1 MEGKFSELEL
11 AFIDDQLDQHGE
23 YVRDLLIEAIEAKQ
37 LISKNEDGRH
47 LIDSIT
53 WRVGMYGI
61 NPHLEFTFPDYGRF
75 QDIAAY
81 KKKSSNTEKW
91 TRLNEDANRAI
102 MGQRV
107 RKKTTRR
114 RKDTR
119 FYASTV
125 YGAMNTLIGKIMYE
139 FTDYELERM
148 KKVIASGYGPKFI

>member
-1 MEGKFSELEL
+1 MPGKFSEIEL

-23 YVRDLLIEAIEAKQ
+23 YVRDLMIQAIEARN
-37 LISKNEDGRH
+37 LIKTGFLSDEG
-47 LIDSIT
+47 IT
-53 WRVGMYGI
+53 WRVGWYGI
-61 NPHLEFTFPDYGRF
+61 NPHLEIKFPDYGRYL
-75 QDIAAY
+75 DIAAY
-81 KKKSSNTEKW
+81 KKKSSNTEAW
-91 TRLNEDANRAI
+91 TKLNEDANRAL

-107 RKKTTRR
+107 KKKKNRR

-148 KKVIASGYGPKFI
+148 KKVIASGYGPKPI

>member
-1 MEGKFSELEL
+1 MEGKFTELEL

-23 YVRDLLIEAIEAKQ
+23 YVRDLLMDAIEARN
-37 LISKNEDGRH
+37 LIKSGDLSEG
-47 LIDSIT
+47 IT
-53 WRVGMYGI
+53 WRVGWYGK
-61 NPHLEFTFPDYGRF
+61 NPHLEISFPDYGRF

-81 KKKSSNTEKW
+81 KKKSSNTEAW
-91 TRLNEDANRAI
+91 TKLNEDANRAL

-107 RKKTTRR
+107 KKKPTRR

-139 FTDYELERM
+139 FTDYEMERM
-148 KKVIASGYGPKFI
+148 KKVIASGYGPKPT

>member
-23 YVRDLLIEAIEAKQ
+23 YTRDLLMDAIEARN
-37 LISKNEDGRH
+37 LIKSGDLSEG
-47 LIDSIT
+47 IT
-53 WRVGMYGI
+53 WRIGTYGI
-61 NPHLEFTFPDYGRF
+61 NPHLEISFPDYGRF

-81 KKKSSNTEKW
+81 KKKSSNTDKW
-91 TRLNEDANRAI
+91 TKMNEDANRAI
-102 MGQRV
+102 MGQRS
-107 RKKTTRR
+107 RKKPTKR

-139 FTDYELERM
+139 FTDHEMERM
-148 KKVIASGYGPKFI
+148 KKVIASGYGPKTT